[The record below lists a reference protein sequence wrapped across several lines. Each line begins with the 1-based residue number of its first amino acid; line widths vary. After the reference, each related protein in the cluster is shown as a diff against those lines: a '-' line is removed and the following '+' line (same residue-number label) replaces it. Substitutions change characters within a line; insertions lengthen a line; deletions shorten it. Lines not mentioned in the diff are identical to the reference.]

1 MPRDAAQTRRRILD
15 AAYRQFRRK
24 GFARV
29 NVDEIAAAARI
40 TKRTLYAHF
49 RSKDD
54 LLAAVFEAQHELAM
68 AAFRS
73 FSDKLGNNAEQMI
86 DVMFSDLATWS
97 SKPRWAGSG
106 YTRVAMELADLP
118 GHPARVLAK
127 RHKAILEDH
136 LAQLLAQ
143 AGIVSPAA
151 RAREISMLMEGA
163 MATMLIHGDRS
174 YAKAAADAAKRLI
187 GTAAPKPKRGA

>member
-1 MPRDAAQTRRRILD
+1 MPRDATQTRRRILD

-29 NVDEIAAAARI
+29 SMDEIAAAASV
-40 TKRTLYAHF
+40 TKRTLYYHF
-49 RSKDD
+49 KSKDG

-68 AAFRS
+68 AAFQG
-73 FSDKLGNNAEQMI
+73 FSDKLSGNAEQMI
-86 DVMFSDLATWS
+86 DVMFSDLAAWS

-106 YTRVAMELADLP
+106 YTRIAMELADLP

-136 LAQLLAQ
+136 LAQLLARG
-143 AGIVSPAA
+143 GIHAPAA
-151 RAREISMLMEGA
+151 RSREISMLLEGA

-174 YAKAAADAAKRLI
+174 YAGAAADAAKQLI
-187 GTAAPKPKRGA
+187 RNAAAPKRRK

>member
-24 GFARV
+24 GFTRV
-29 NVDEIAAAARI
+29 SMDEIAAAVRV
-40 TKRTLYAHF
+40 TKRTLYYHF
-49 RSKDD
+49 KSKDD

-68 AAFRS
+68 TAFRT
-73 FSDKLGNNAEQMI
+73 FSDKLSGNAEQMI
-86 DVMFSDLATWS
+86 DVMFSDLAAWS

-106 YTRVAMELADLP
+106 YTRIAMELADLP

-136 LAQLLAQ
+136 LAQLLAKG
-143 AGIVSPAA
+143 GIHAPAA
-151 RAREISMLMEGA
+151 RSREISMLLEGA

-174 YAKAAADAAKRLI
+174 YAKAAADAAKQLLRSA
-187 GTAAPKPKRGA
+187 AAPKKRK